1 MMMSD
6 ARHTHSL
13 GKKHS
18 HVLDPVE
25 GYEAGVDRTQ
35 GSMGGRISLPASW
48 QGLAGKAGYCLSCP
62 SHRCFHPWVLLACPL
77 LPKGKDSHAKQPLLA
92 GKIRREPGPGPAKC
106 PASSPRR
113 VVGPD
118 RLGVFPVD
126 SQVTGQ
132 VHPQVVECLSQE
144 ASKQAVDGWHN
155 TVESASIHPRGTV
168 TLEADRRRPGD
179 ASGDKRLPC
188 AFRVLAENFSSPSM
202 DNSPVPVRP
211 TFIDLFS
218 GCGGLS
224 LGLSQA
230 GWQGLF
236 AIERATDAFETF
248 RANFLGEGSRHRFQ
262 WPAWLEQAAHSIDDI
277 LKDHHGELNKL
288 RNKVDLI
295 AGGPPCQGFSFAGKR
310 NSSDPRNKMF
320 QRYVSFVE
328 IINPK
333 FLVLEN
339 VPGMNVAH
347 TERGNKTARAGQTY
361 YDKLHDALGMLGYTV
376 GPMILDA
383 ANFGVPQRRTRL
395 VVIGIRSDMIK
406 KFSAG
411 CTGLFDAIDIEGAQ
425 QLSELGGG
433 KPVTAQ
439 QAISDL
445 VVGTGK
451 PPGQRTIEYIG
462 FGARNGYVQLKYEGP
477 HGTSYQQLMNAGVA
491 RDQMDSMRLA
501 RHREDVRVRFQ
512 KILATS
518 RRGVSLSSDDRE
530 RFGMLKHRTV
540 PMSPTQ
546 PAPTLTTLP
555 DDILHYRDPRIL
567 TVRECAR
574 LQSFPD
580 WFTFHGKYTTG
591 GDRRKVECPRYTQVG
606 NAVPP
611 LLAKAIGSGIL
622 AAWKSVDAKS
632 KGNSENKTITKKH
645 ATLAMC

>member
-1 MMMSD
+1 MS
-6 ARHTHSL
+6 
-13 GKKHS
+13 
-18 HVLDPVE
+18 
-25 GYEAGVDRTQ
+25 Y
-35 GSMGGRISLPASW
+35 
-48 QGLAGKAGYCLSCP
+48 KAG
-62 SHRCFHPWVLLACPL
+62 
-77 LPKGKDSHAKQPLLA
+77 
-92 GKIRREPGPGPAKC
+92 
-106 PASSPRR
+106 
-113 VVGPD
+113 
-118 RLGVFPVD
+118 
-126 SQVTGQ
+126 
-132 VHPQVVECLSQE
+132 
-144 ASKQAVDGWHN
+144 
-155 TVESASIHPRGTV
+155 ESASILPRGAV

-179 ASGDKRLPC
+179 ASGDVSSSC
-188 AFRVLAENFSSPSM
+188 AFGVLAENLSSPPM
-202 DNSPVPVRP
+202 DNSAAPARP
-211 TFIDLFS
+211 TFVDLFS

-248 RANFLGEGSRHRFQ
+248 RANFLGEVSRYRFQ
-262 WPAWLEQAAHSIDDI
+262 WPAWLEQSAHSIDDV
-277 LKDHHGELNKL
+277 LKAHHGELGKL

-310 NSSDPRNKMF
+310 KNSDPRNKMF

-328 IINPK
+328 LVNPK

-347 TERGNKTARAGQTY
+347 TKRGNKTARAGKTY
-361 YDKLHDALGMLGYTV
+361 YDKLHDALGELGYTV

-395 VVIGIRSDMIK
+395 VVIGIRSDMVK
-406 KFSAG
+406 KFPAG
-411 CTGLFDAIDIEGAQ
+411 CTGLFDAIDTVGGQ

-445 VVGTGK
+445 VIGTGK
-451 PPGQRTIEYIG
+451 QAVQRTIEYTG
-462 FGARNGYVQLKYEGP
+462 FGARRGYVALNYEGP
-477 HGTSYQQLMNAGVA
+477 HDTAYQQLMNTGVA
-491 RDQMDSMRLA
+491 FGQMDSMRLA
-501 RHREDVRVRFQ
+501 HHREDVRARFK

-518 RRGVSLSSDDRE
+518 RRGVNLSSDDRE

-555 DDILHYRDPRIL
+555 DDILHYSDPRIL

-611 LLAKAIGSGIL
+611 LLAKAIGAGIL
-622 AAWKSVDAKS
+622 GAWRSIEAKA
-632 KGNSENKTITKKH
+632 KGNIGKKTLIKKRV
-645 ATLAMC
+645 AMAMG